1 MNSRMSKTRQSP
13 LASRFAAVAAVAAAV
28 VLSPAPAA
36 AQNALLLVNGEPITA
51 FDIEQRTKFH
61 TLVSRDHKAP
71 PRQQVIDELIDE
83 KLKVQVGKRYLLEIP
98 DKDVDT
104 AYGEMA
110 KRMSMNGDQLTKVLG
125 AQGIGPET
133 LKNRI
138 RADIV
143 WTQIVRGRFQQSL
156 QVREKDV
163 LEAMESKKGG
173 PPGAAGA
180 AGTPGTPGTPGADNA
195 ATANYEYRLTPILFV
210 VPRGSGTPIVEGR
223 TREAEALRSR
233 FQGCD
238 EGLPFAKAIR
248 DVAVRNPI
256 TKTSADLPPA
266 LRDILDKTPVGKLT
280 APEVTQNGVE
290 VFALCSK
297 KETNADSSAKRQA
310 REEIFSKQ
318 FQSKASRYLAELR
331 KAAMIEHPK

>member
-1 MNSRMSKTRQSP
+1 
-13 LASRFAAVAAVAAAV
+13 
-28 VLSPAPAA
+28 
-36 AQNALLLVNGEPITA
+36 
-51 FDIEQRTKFH
+51 
-61 TLVSRDHKAP
+61 VSQDHKAP
-71 PRQQVIDELIDE
+71 PRQKVVDELIDE
-83 KLKVQVGKRYLLEIP
+83 KLKVQVGKRYQLEIP

-110 KRMSMNGDQLTKVLG
+110 KRMRMNSDQLTKVL
-125 AQGIGPET
+125 AQQSVGPET
-133 LKNRI
+133 LKSRI

-143 WTQIVRGRFQQSL
+143 WTQIVRGKFQQSL

-163 LEAMESKKGG
+163 LEAMESKKGSE
-173 PPGAAGA
+173 GAAVM
-180 AGTPGTPGTPGADNA
+180 
-195 ATANYEYRLTPILFV
+195 NYEYHLLPILFV
-210 VPRGSGTPIVEGR
+210 VPRGSATAVVEGR

-233 FQGCD
+233 FQNCE
-238 EGLPFAKAIR
+238 EGTPFAKAIR
-248 DVAVRNPI
+248 DVAVRNQI

-266 LRDILDKTPVGKLT
+266 LREILDKTPVGKLT

-297 KETNADSSAKRQA
+297 KETTADTTGKRQA
-310 REEIFSKQ
+310 REEIFSKA

>member
-1 MNSRMSKTRQSP
+1 MSKTRQCP
-13 LASRFAAVAAVAAAV
+13 FALQLVAAAAIV
-28 VLSPAPAA
+28 AAIASSPAPAW
-36 AQNALLLVNGEPITA
+36 AQNALLLVNGEPITG
-51 FDIEQRTKFH
+51 FDIEQRSKFH
-61 TLVSRDHKAP
+61 TLVSQDHKAP

-83 KLKVQVGKRYLLEIP
+83 KLKVQVGKRYQLEIT

-104 AYGEMA
+104 AYGEMG
-110 KRMSMNGDQLTKVLG
+110 KRMHMSSDQLTKVL
-125 AQGIGPET
+125 AQQGIGPET

-143 WTQIVRGRFQQSL
+143 WSQIVRGKFQQSL

-163 LEAMESKKGG
+163 LEAMENKKGG
-173 PPGAAGA
+173 TT
-180 AGTPGTPGTPGADNA
+180 GTDNA
-195 ATANYEYRLTPILFV
+195 APTNYEYRLTPILFV
-210 VPRGSGTPIVEGR
+210 VPRGSAAPVVEGR

-233 FQGCD
+233 FQNCD
-238 EGLPFAKAIR
+238 ESLPVAKAIR
-248 DVAVRNPI
+248 DVAVRSPI

-266 LRDILDKTPVGKLT
+266 LREILDKTPVGKLT

-297 KETNADSSAKRQA
+297 KETTADTTAKRQA
-310 REEIFSKQ
+310 REEIFSKA